1 MKLLGVVFSALGAGL
16 SKILVGTILSGS
28 SPHTVV
34 KPSQN
39 KKGGK
44 NFQLHRFFEYF
55 FSAASCK
62 KVFQKRCSWK
72 IFWPFLFWPG
82 FSNITTTLIQI
93 SRLFYFGFFSDDDP
107 VNSNSF

>member
-44 NFQLHRFFEYF
+44 NFKLHRFLNTFSQLLEI
-55 FSAASCK
+55 FSA
-62 KVFQKRCSWK
+62 
-72 IFWPFLFWPG
+72 L
-82 FSNITTTLIQI
+82 LI
-93 SRLFYFGFFSDDDP
+93 L
-107 VNSNSF
+107 

>member
-44 NFQLHRFFEYF
+44 NFKLHRFFEYF

-62 KVFQKRCSWK
+62 KVFKKTEQLENV
-72 IFWPFLFWPG
+72 WPFLF
-82 FSNITTTLIQI
+82 T
-93 SRLFYFGFFSDDDP
+93 RL
-107 VNSNSF
+107 

>member
-44 NFQLHRFFEYF
+44 NFKLHRFLNT
-55 FSAASCK
+55 FS
-62 KVFQKRCSWK
+62 
-72 IFWPFLFWPG
+72 
-82 FSNITTTLIQI
+82 
-93 SRLFYFGFFSDDDP
+93 
-107 VNSNSF
+107 